1 MPHDASYCGVA
12 LAIVVLLSTLATIWR
27 MSRSDRRDAKMAFLL
42 ALCEAAT
49 RIWPP
54 NKFHL

>member
-1 MPHDASYCGVA
+1 MPHYASYRGVA

-42 ALCEAAT
+42 SLM
-49 RIWPP
+49 RSSDS
-54 NKFHL
+54 HLDRDSSR